1 MAQVLSIPAVNL
13 VPHRAPMLLIDYM
26 IEAGEDY
33 SVCLAS
39 IRLDSVFLEAQAVPA
54 IAGIEYMAQA
64 VAAHG
69 GYLDQLKG
77 EAVKVGF
84 LLGSPKFTTDVDALP
99 LGSLLRILV
108 RKDWGDD
115 QMMRFHCQLFNDLDN
130 TLWQVCDMNVYQPN
144 DVTGYIDG
152 AKQ

>member
-1 MAQVLSIPAVNL
+1 MAEALNLPAREL
-13 VPHRAPMLLIDYM
+13 VPHRPPMLLIDSL

-33 SVCLAS
+33 SVCRAS
-39 IRLDSVFLEAQAVPA
+39 IRLDSVFLEADGVPA

-77 EAVKVGF
+77 EPVKVGF
-84 LLGSPKFTTDVDALP
+84 LLGSPQFETFVTTLP
-99 LGSLLRILV
+99 LGSQLRIHV
-108 RKDWGDD
+108 QKDWGDD
-115 QMMRFHCQLFNDLDN
+115 QMMRFRCQMFNDLDDS
-130 TLWQVCDMNVYQPN
+130 LWQQCDMNVYQPK
-144 DVTGYIDG
+144 DVPGYLAG